1 MFLVTHWE
9 VGVGEK
15 ASQMV
20 EEEVIVWLPVWG
32 LLFFPCG
39 FLVVTATKA
48 QGSGRLGE
56 ALKAVIASGHSQP
69 NKRTVCDS
77 IKYVGQK
84 PGNDH

>member
-1 MFLVTHWE
+1 MFLVTLWE
-9 VGVGEK
+9 VGLGEK

-20 EEEVIVWLPVWG
+20 EEEVIVWLSVWG

-48 QGSGRLGE
+48 RGSGRLRE

-69 NKRTVCDS
+69 KKGTVCDS
-77 IKYVGQK
+77 IRYVGQK